1 VPIMISRR
9 KLESGDFDAWKVRF
23 EAGASMRKEA
33 GCRGVRRFRNVND
46 PDELIVLFDWD
57 SHENARR
64 FAEMKISENSK
75 LVEERSPGGSPKLEN
90 IFVEEMEPLS
100 N

>member
-1 VPIMISRR
+1 MPIMISRR
-9 KLESGDFDAWKVRF
+9 KLEPGDFDAWKTRF
-23 EAGASMRKEA
+23 EAGAAARKGA

-64 FAEMKISENSK
+64 FAEMKISENA
-75 LVEERSPGGSPKLEN
+75 LLLEERSPGGPPKLEN
-90 IFVEEMEPLS
+90 LYVEEMEPLPS
-100 N
+100 